1 MTLLRQLTM
10 VIVVLFA
17 LLFVGTTAISVH
29 NTRSYLNVQLHTISQ
44 DTATSLG
51 LSLSPHMAENDMVI
65 VESMVNAVFDSGYYR
80 AVVIR
85 SIEGKPIVERVQP
98 IRIEGVPGW
107 FVSMFPLETPQGEA
121 LIVGGWQ
128 QLGTVTVAASPG
140 HAYATLWSNSL
151 DALWLFLGVSIVT
164 FGLGMVV
171 LHVVLRPLRAVE
183 EQARA
188 ICDRE
193 YPVQHKL
200 PWTLELRSVVL
211 AMNRMTSKVREM
223 FGEQAAAMERLRAE
237 SYRDALTGLANR
249 RYFDMYLR
257 QRIESADEFHGGVL
271 LFLELKDFK
280 EFNEKRGYPAGDE
293 LLRATA
299 TVIEEVCRKEKAL
312 ECFSAHF
319 SGANFAVV
327 LSNVTELDALDA
339 GESIMRA
346 LPPRL
351 REQGLIDTAEAGH
364 AGLAIYRGQSVSELL
379 AEADMAL
386 RAAQTM
392 GANALHMHAA
402 KSIDETAAYPAAR
415 WTEFLRKVI
424 DTRNIVLHVQPV
436 RYCND
441 RARIMHLEA
450 LLRVPNEDGKLIP
463 AGIFL
468 PMAKRPGLMQEFDK
482 LVVSEVLSR
491 IGTGRYG
498 ETPVAVNL
506 SPSSIQDA
514 GFVDW
519 LCASLRASPAANGRI
534 AFEMTEY
541 GVLENLDAL
550 RLFIR
555 RVGEFGAKIG
565 LDHFGRGFSSFDYL
579 STVKIDYLKIDGS
592 YIRGIP
598 QSKDNQFFVDSVIK
612 IAHGLDFK
620 VIAESVETEEEWATL
635 SALRLDGVQG
645 YGVTKPEQ
653 R

>member
-10 VIVVLFA
+10 VIVILFA

-80 AVVIR
+80 TVIIR
-85 SIEGKPIVERVQP
+85 SIEGEPVVERVQP
-98 IRIEGVPGW
+98 VRIEGVPGW
-107 FVSMFPLETPQGEA
+107 FVNMFPLETPQGEA

-128 QLGTVTVAASPG
+128 QLGTVTVAANPG

-151 DALWLFLGVSIVT
+151 DALWLFLGVSILT
-164 FGLGMVV
+164 FGLGMAV

-211 AMNRMTSKVREM
+211 AMNRMTGKVKEM
-223 FGEQAAAMERLRAE
+223 FGEQATAMERLRAE
-237 SYRDALTGLANR
+237 SYRDTLTGLANR

-257 QRIESADEFHGGVL
+257 QRIESADEFDGGAL

-280 EFNEKRGYPAGDE
+280 AFNEKRGYPAGDE

-299 TVIEEVCRKEKAL
+299 TIIEDACRNEKTQ

-327 LSNVTELDALDA
+327 LSNVTGQGALDA
-339 GESIMRA
+339 GEAIMRT
-346 LPPRL
+346 LPRL
-351 REQGLIDTAEAGH
+351 RELGLIDTLEVGH

-392 GANALHMHAA
+392 GANAVHMHAA
-402 KSIDETAAYPAAR
+402 RAIEETVAYSATR

-424 DTRNIVLHVQPV
+424 DTRNIILHVQPV
-436 RYCND
+436 RHCGD
-441 RARIMHLEA
+441 RKRVMHFEA

-468 PMAKRPGLMQEFDK
+468 PMAKRPGLLQDFDK

-491 IGTGRYG
+491 IGTGSYG

-506 SPSSIQDA
+506 FPSSIHDT

-519 LCASLRASPAANGRI
+519 LCATLRASPEANGRI
-534 AFEMTEY
+534 AFEVTEY

-555 RVGEFGAKIG
+555 RIGEFGAKVG

-598 QSKDNQFFVDSVIK
+598 QNRDNQLFVDSVIK
-612 IAHGLDFK
+612 IAHGLDFE
-620 VIAESVETEEEWATL
+620 VIAESVETEEEWLTL

-645 YGVTKPEQ
+645 YGVAKPEQ
-653 R
+653 C

>member
-10 VIVVLFA
+10 VIVILFA
-17 LLFVGTTAISVH
+17 LLFAGTTAISVH

-51 LSLSPHMAENDMVI
+51 LTLSPHMAENDMVI

-80 AVVIR
+80 TVVIR
-85 SIEGKPIVERVQP
+85 SIEGEPVVERVQP
-98 IRIEGVPGW
+98 VRIEGVPEW
-107 FVSMFPLETPQGEA
+107 FVKMFPLETPQGEA

-128 QLGTVTVAASPG
+128 QMGTVTVAASPG
-140 HAYATLWSNSL
+140 HAYATLWNNSI
-151 DALWLFLGVSIVT
+151 DALWLFLGMSILT
-164 FGLGMVV
+164 FGLGLAV

-211 AMNRMTSKVREM
+211 AMNRMTSKVRDM
-223 FGEQAAAMERLRAE
+223 FGEQATAMERLRAE

-280 EFNEKRGYPAGDE
+280 EFNEKRGYQAGDA
-293 LLRATA
+293 LLCAA
-299 TVIEEVCRKEKAL
+299 AKIIEEACRSDKAL
-312 ECFSAHF
+312 ECCTAHF

-327 LSNVTELDALDA
+327 LSNVTEREAIDA

-346 LPPRL
+346 LSRL
-351 REQGLIDTAEAGH
+351 RELGLIDTAEAGH
-364 AGLAIYRGQSVSELL
+364 AGLAIYRGQSISEFL

-392 GANALHMHAA
+392 GANALHMHEA
-402 KSIDETAAYPAAR
+402 KSIEAAAAYPAAR
-415 WTEFLRKVI
+415 WTEFLRQVI

-436 RYCND
+436 RYCSE

-450 LLRVPNEDGKLIP
+450 LLRVPNENGKLIP

-468 PMAKRPGLMQEFDK
+468 PMAKRPGLMQKFDQ

-491 IGTGRYG
+491 IGAGRYG
-498 ETPVAVNL
+498 EAPVAVNL
-506 SPSSIQDA
+506 SPSSVCDA

-519 LCASLRASPAANGRI
+519 LCTSLRGNPAASGRI

-541 GVLENLDAL
+541 GILENLDAL

-555 RVGEFGAKIG
+555 RMGEFGVKIG
-565 LDHFGRGFSSFDYL
+565 LDHFGRGFASFDYL
-579 STVKIDYLKIDGS
+579 TTVKIDYLKIDGS

-598 QSKDNQFFVDSVIK
+598 QNRDNQFFVDSVIK
-612 IAHGLDFK
+612 IAHGLDFE

-635 SALRLDGVQG
+635 SVLRLDGVQG
-645 YGVTKPEQ
+645 YGVAKPE
-653 R
+653 

>member
-51 LSLSPHMAENDMVI
+51 LSLSPHMAENDRVI

-80 AVVIR
+80 TVVIR
-85 SIEGKPIVERVQP
+85 SIEGEPVVERVQP
-98 IRIEGVPGW
+98 IRIEGIPGW
-107 FVSMFPLETPQGEA
+107 FVNMFPLETPQGEA
-121 LIVGGWQ
+121 LIVDGWQ

-211 AMNRMTSKVREM
+211 AMNRMTSKVKEM

-257 QRIESADEFHGGVL
+257 QRIESADEFHGGAL

-280 EFNEKRGYPAGDE
+280 EFNEKRGYQAGDE

-299 TVIEEVCRKEKAL
+299 TIIEDACRNEQTQ
-312 ECFSAHF
+312 ECFSARF
-319 SGANFAVV
+319 GGANFAVV
-327 LSNVTELDALDA
+327 LSNVTEQGALDA
-339 GESIMRA
+339 GEAIMRA
-346 LPPRL
+346 L
-351 REQGLIDTAEAGH
+351 GLIDTLEVGH
-364 AGLAIYRGQSVSELL
+364 AGLTIYRGQSVGEFL

-392 GANALHMHAA
+392 GANVVHMHEA
-402 KSIDETAAYPAAR
+402 KSIEETATYSATR

-436 RYCND
+436 LHCGD
-441 RARIMHLEA
+441 RARIMYLEV

-468 PMAKRPGLMQEFDK
+468 PMARRPGLMQEFDK

-598 QSKDNQFFVDSVIK
+598 QNKDNQFFVDSVIK
-612 IAHGLDFK
+612 IAHGLDCK

-635 SALRLDGVQG
+635 IALRLDGVQG
-645 YGVTKPEQ
+645 YGVSKPEQ

>member
-10 VIVVLFA
+10 VIVILFA
-17 LLFVGTTAISVH
+17 LLFAGTTAISVH

-51 LSLSPHMAENDMVI
+51 LTLSPHMAENDMVI
-65 VESMVNAVFDSGYYR
+65 VESMINAVFDSGYYR
-80 AVVIR
+80 TVVIR
-85 SIEGKPIVERVQP
+85 SVEGEPVVERVQP
-98 IRIEGVPGW
+98 VRIEGVPGW
-107 FVSMFPLETPQGEA
+107 FVKMFPLETPQGEA

-128 QLGTVTVAASPG
+128 QMGTVTVAASPG
-140 HAYATLWSNSL
+140 HAYTTLWNNSL
-151 DALWLFLGVSIVT
+151 DALWLFLGMSVLT
-164 FGLGMVV
+164 FGLGLVV

-211 AMNRMTSKVREM
+211 AMNRMTSKVRDM
-223 FGEQAAAMERLRAE
+223 FGEQATAMERLRAE
-237 SYRDALTGLANR
+237 SYKDALTGLANR

-280 EFNEKRGYPAGDE
+280 EFNEKRGYQAGDA
-293 LLRATA
+293 LLRAAA
-299 TVIEEVCRKEKAL
+299 TIIEEVCRKEKAL

-327 LSNVTELDALDA
+327 LSNVTEPEALDA
-339 GESIMRA
+339 GEAIMRL

-351 REQGLIDTAEAGH
+351 RELGLIDTAEAGH
-364 AGLAIYRGQSVSELL
+364 AGLAIYRGQSISELL

-392 GANALHMHAA
+392 GANAVHMHAA

-436 RYCND
+436 RYCSE
-441 RARIMHLEA
+441 RARIMHLET
-450 LLRVPNEDGKLIP
+450 LLRVPNESGKLIP

-468 PMAKRPGLMQEFDK
+468 PMAKRPGLMQEFDQ

-491 IGTGRYG
+491 IGAGRYG

-506 SPSSIQDA
+506 APSSVCDA

-519 LCASLRASPAANGRI
+519 LCTSLRGNPAANGRI
-534 AFEMTEY
+534 AFEMAEY
-541 GVLENLDAL
+541 GILENLDAL

-555 RVGEFGAKIG
+555 RMGEFGVKIG

-579 STVKIDYLKIDGS
+579 TTVKIDYLKIDGS

-598 QSKDNQFFVDSVIK
+598 QNRDNQFFVDSVIK
-612 IAHGLDFK
+612 IAHGLDFE

-635 SALRLDGVQG
+635 SGLRLDGVQG
-645 YGVTKPEQ
+645 YGVAKPE
-653 R
+653 